1 MFIRF
6 LTSITGDLCWWIF
19 RWWWWRRHS
28 LFHFLEFLS
37 WFLPQD
43 LEKKSIAY
51 PRDFPRHLEVPRG
64 ARRKTYC
71 GASSRTPR
79 HPAQRHERCQRWP
92 AVGSHHGFSEDVQGY
107 SNPLHV
113 QITAITTIVYL
124 VYIYSNNSNHLLLP
138 ISTLQTYLECWAQ
151 LWCWSSLFRVGTRRR
166 KDFWLEGLNRD
177 FGWMSRWTL
186 ILCIHC
192 VCLNT
197 TNF

>member
-1 MFIRF
+1 MDFQMMMKKTQSF
-6 LTSITGDLCWWIF
+6 P
-19 RWWWWRRHS
+19 
-28 LFHFLEFLS
+28 LS
-37 WFLPQD
+37 WILILILASRSGKKIYCISQGLSKAPRSASWRQAQD
-43 LEKKSIAY
+43 L
-51 PRDFPRHLEVPRG
+51 LRG
-64 ARRKTYC
+64 LFQDSQAPS
-71 GASSRTPR
+71 ATPR
-79 HPAQRHERCQRWP
+79 EVP

-124 VYIYSNNSNHLLLP
+124 AYIYSNNSNHLLLP

-177 FGWMSRWTL
+177 FGWMSWWTL